1 MKKIILLAFLSI
13 IYGKSFAQNSKGD
26 SLKHQLAI
34 AKQDTSRILLIS
46 DLISYYI
53 YNKPDSAFKY
63 GASGLKLLQ
72 KTNYPKG
79 EANLLNRLGFLYR
92 ETGNLPKALD
102 FAIKSL
108 IISEQ
113 NHDLSEKGRALNLL
127 GVIYFD
133 LGDFIKAI
141 GYYQQMIE
149 IAKGSNNQLLID
161 AGALNVASCYLELGK
176 LNSADSCIRIAY
188 HDLVNL
194 QSGSAIYLWRD
205 MGRLEAKS
213 LNYPLALIH
222 LKKSG
227 QIALRD
233 HDHRNVAYVD
243 VLQANVFEKTNQTDS
258 VIFYSKLGLQEAKF
272 GPYNKFILMSAE
284 LLVRAYKTKND
295 FKNALLYR
303 ELAAKTKEGLFGA
316 GNIQAINEIIAQDN
330 ARKKEIDAQKIAYQ
344 NQARLYVLILGLF
357 ILLVAA
363 LLQWRNSRQRKKA
376 YLLLQQQK
384 DEIEAQ
390 KALAVIEAALER
402 VRGKTMAMHHSEELA
417 ETAAVLFQQL
427 SELGNQPARISIGI
441 PDEENAIVKFWAT
454 DQEGDQINISF
465 SARLNERTMSKM
477 YAGWKEKIK
486 SLSID
491 MQGVELNEWVRFC
504 REEMGIIIRDDLLK
518 EQRIHTVG
526 YFSQGWINYT
536 THHPLS
542 AETITVLE
550 RFAAVFEQTYTR
562 FLDLQKAEA
571 QAREGQI
578 EVALERV
585 RSKTMAMHSS
595 QDVADTVALM
605 FDELVKLG
613 IEKNIRCGIGIL
625 DDTEHIE
632 LWTAFNNPE
641 GQVSLIIGS
650 LDMTTHPLLRNLYN
664 AWKNKEDH
672 ASYEMAGDDLIAYYR
687 VINDAPDYP
696 TQFDMASLPAK
707 QFHYDFF
714 FPEGTIFAFSPN
726 PLTPEAIQIFKR
738 FTGVFG
744 LTYRRYLDLLKAEA
758 QVRESQI
765 QLGLERVR
773 ARAMAMQ
780 SSGEL
785 AEMVDM
791 VFKELTKLDFGLTHC
806 AIAIA
811 DADSVGLTLWQA
823 NSEADQPPVSFYRK
837 SFDHP
842 YPNAAYKEW
851 KKGTPKWVYH
861 LKGAEKKAMHDY
873 YASSQETMYVSNAV
887 KEGMAAFDSIILSHS
902 FNNFGYL
909 RTDTTDPLSE
919 DNLDIVYRFAKAF
932 DLCYTRFTD
941 IKQAEAQAK
950 ESQIQLALERVR
962 ARTMAMQKSEELR
975 EVIQV
980 VYDQL
985 VQLGTQVDQAGFGMD
1000 YRESNDWNLWIA
1012 DQGHEHPDLVHIPY
1026 FDTPQFNLFI
1036 EARDKGLD
1044 HFSDEMTFE
1053 EKNKFFEECFKHGRV
1068 SDEAKEF
1075 IYSRPGWFT
1084 TTVLLENVTLF
1095 ITNLDGIPYSEAEI
1109 AAFMRFGKV
1118 FEQTYRRYLDLKKAE
1133 AQAREANIEAALER
1147 VRGRT
1152 MAMHHSSEL
1161 PEISFLLFQQLKELG
1176 EMAIQNSIGI
1186 VNENEGVVELSTT
1199 VHGSHLLKTLNV
1211 PIDDP
1216 YLMAKAVTAWKANRK
1231 SLTLEFEGE
1240 ELKNYNELRNS
1251 FMETETNF
1259 PEDRW
1264 VVNISFFSKGWLSFS
1279 FNKNV
1284 SGEIIL
1290 AQERFANVFEQTYT
1304 RFNDLQQ
1311 AEAQAHEAK
1320 IEVGLERVRA
1330 KAMSMQT
1337 SEELNELIGTVF
1349 GELTK
1354 LDVVLT
1360 RCLIM
1365 IFDPEIKSS
1374 RWWMANSEAPAEPM
1388 NYLVQ
1393 YHEHDAYTSYINA
1406 WEERVLKWQYEL
1418 KGKVK
1423 KTWDDFLFTETELSL
1438 LPDPVIT
1445 GMKAPE
1451 QVILSASFNNFGCLT
1466 LVSLEPLSDEHFDLL
1481 LRFAKVFDMSYTRF
1495 NDLKQAEA
1503 QAREAR
1509 IEAALERV
1517 RSKTM
1522 AMYSSEDIDDVA
1534 ITMFDELVKLGVE
1547 TTIRC
1552 GVAIIH
1558 NIKKME
1564 LWTAASSH
1572 DGSAALSKGYID
1584 MTLHPLLRGAYDA
1597 WKKQETVFSYVLAGN
1612 DVADYYRILS
1622 EYADYPF
1629 QLNIDTLPE
1638 RRFHNSFVFPEGTLY
1653 AFTDEPLSAEAMQL
1667 FKRFAGVFGLTYRRF
1682 LDLQKAE
1689 AQAREARIETALEK
1703 VRGKAM
1709 AMHNSRDVG
1718 DATALV
1724 FSELYKLG
1732 ISTIRCGVVIIEE
1745 STKLMEVW
1753 SATSPGEGKV
1763 DQGSGK
1769 LDMTTHPLWQNLF
1782 NIWKQKKTTFTYE
1795 LAGPDLLSY
1804 YKAISGAPGYNAPE
1818 IDPGYAVLG
1827 DPSNTRQYC
1836 SCFLFAEGGLF
1847 TFTKEPFPPQESK
1860 ILEKFAAVFALTY
1873 RRYLD
1878 LKQAEEQ
1885 ARDAQ
1890 IEAALEKVRGKAMA
1904 MYNSKDLSSTASM
1917 VFTELRKLGI
1927 DPLRCGVGIAG
1938 KGSRK
1943 VLLYSATTSAE
1954 GDNLALMGWV
1964 MLAGHPVLEKIQQSI
1979 ATNEDYFPVLKG
1991 KQLKLYY
1998 EKLLSGLSLPSVPDW
2013 ETGNEQFGHFFPF
2026 QDGCLY
2032 AWSEKPYGEPDM
2044 KILKRFASVI
2054 DLTFRRYIELQK
2066 SEASARG
2073 AIRQASLDRMRAQIA
2088 SMRSTNDLQSIT
2100 PLVWNELTALGIPF
2114 IRCGVFIVD
2123 EQQEVIHSYL
2133 STPDGKAI
2141 AAFPLGFNADGIA
2154 KTVLASWQKKQFAA
2168 VHWNEEEFKKLS
2180 VQLVQQGAIASEEK
2194 YLTAHPPTSLDLH
2207 FFPFLQGMLYVGNIT
2222 QLGDDEKNLVQSL
2235 ADAFSTA
2242 YARYEDFNKLEAAK
2256 QEVEQTLTGLKAA
2269 QTQLIQS
2276 EKMAS
2281 LGELT
2286 AGIAHEIQNPLN
2298 FVNNFSEVN
2307 QEMIDEL
2314 KEELKGGNLEEAI
2327 AIADSIRQNE
2337 EKINHHG
2344 KRADFI
2350 VKGMLQHSRTST
2362 GEKQLTN
2369 INVLAD
2375 EFIKLSYHGLRAK
2388 DKSFNAEMISHFDPG
2403 LPKVNVVQQDIGR
2416 VLLNLFNNAFYAV
2429 SQKQKI
2435 SGAIYKPEVTVNTS
2449 SENGSVVIKVKDN
2462 GIGIPD
2468 AIKDKIMQPFF
2479 TTKPT
2484 GEGTGLGL
2492 SLSYDMVVKGHS
2504 GQIRVNSEEGEF
2516 TEFIVA
2522 LPVGT

>member
-1 MKKIILLAFLSI
+1 MKKLLLLFCFAFALGPVWAQKGFPHNLKDMILKVESDSVNGITSALPGEYVQNHPDSSIYYAKKLIAYGKQNNNPRILASGLNIYSFALYNKGNYPVALDMAFQSLKAIENSKYTRVLTNIYCQIGNVYKGQQNYPKALYYYQRAKQSALSSHNDIALSASYLNLAFVYKEINALDSAL
-13 IYGKSFAQNSKGD
+13 YYSK
-26 SLKHQLAI
+26 LAI
-34 AKQDTSRILLIS
+34 SHKNSLTRRSMGYILSTLGDEYLKLKNYKNALEQYQAAYRLDKKNVDFRDASITCIS
-46 DLISYYI
+46 LSKYYTVTG
-53 YNKPDSAFKY
+53 KPDSSIYYAQQALHSAKKASYNKSVFESAALLASLYEARRQPDSGFKY
-63 GASGLKLLQ
+63 LKLS
-72 KTNYPKG
+72 T
-79 EANLLNRLGFLYR
+79 
-92 ETGNLPKALD
+92 
-102 FAIKSL
+102 
-108 IISEQ
+108 
-113 NHDLSEKGRALNLL
+113 
-127 GVIYFD
+127 
-133 LGDFIKAI
+133 
-141 GYYQQMIE
+141 
-149 IAKGSNNQLLID
+149 IAK
-161 AGALNVASCYLELGK
+161 
-176 LNSADSCIRIAY
+176 DSLY
-188 HDLVNL
+188 N
-194 QSGSAIYLWRD
+194 G
-205 MGRLEAKS
+205 AKS
-213 LNYPLALIH
+213 GEMENLTTNEF
-222 LKKSG
+222 
-227 QIALRD
+227 LRQ
-233 HDHRNVAYVD
+233 N
-243 VLQANVFEKTNQTDS
+243 E
-258 VIFYSKLGLQEAKF
+258 
-272 GPYNKFILMSAE
+272 
-284 LLVRAYKTKND
+284 
-295 FKNALLYR
+295 
-303 ELAAKTKEGLFGA
+303 
-316 GNIQAINEIIAQDN
+316 IQA
-330 ARKKEIDAQKIAYQ
+330 AQKAYQ
-344 NQARLYVLILGLF
+344 NKLKLYALIFG
-357 ILLVAA
+357 LLVLLIAA

-376 YLLLQQQK
+376 YFLLQQQK
-384 DEIEAQ
+384 EEIEAQ
-390 KALAVIEAALER
+390 KTQAVIEA
-402 VRGKTMAMHHSEELA
+402 
-417 ETAAVLFQQL
+417 
-427 SELGNQPARISIGI
+427 
-441 PDEENAIVKFWAT
+441 
-454 DQEGDQINISF
+454 
-465 SARLNERTMSKM
+465 
-477 YAGWKEKIK
+477 
-486 SLSID
+486 
-491 MQGVELNEWVRFC
+491 
-504 REEMGIIIRDDLLK
+504 
-518 EQRIHTVG
+518 
-526 YFSQGWINYT
+526 
-536 THHPLS
+536 
-542 AETITVLE
+542 
-550 RFAAVFEQTYTR
+550 
-562 FLDLQKAEA
+562 
-571 QAREGQI
+571 
-578 EVALERV
+578 ALERV

-595 QDVADTVALM
+595 QDVADTVAVM

-613 IEKNIRCGIGIL
+613 IDKNVRCGIGII
-625 DDTEHIE
+625 DDKKHIE
-632 LWTAFNNPE
+632 LWTAFTNPD

-650 LDMTTHPLLRNLYN
+650 LDMTTHPLLQNLYN
-664 AWKNKEDH
+664 AWENKEDH
-672 ASYEMAGDDLIAYYR
+672 TSYEMAGDDLIAYYHA
-687 VINDAPDYP
+687 INDAPDYP
-696 TQFDMASLPAK
+696 MQFDIASLPAK
-707 QFHYDFF
+707 QFHHDFF

-726 PLTPEAIQIFKR
+726 PLMPEAIQIFKR
-738 FTGVFG
+738 FAGVFG
-744 LTYRRYLDLLKAEA
+744 LTYRRYLDL
-758 QVRESQI
+758 Q
-765 QLGLERVR
+765 
-773 ARAMAMQ
+773 
-780 SSGEL
+780 
-785 AEMVDM
+785 
-791 VFKELTKLDFGLTHC
+791 
-806 AIAIA
+806 
-811 DADSVGLTLWQA
+811 
-823 NSEADQPPVSFYRK
+823 
-837 SFDHP
+837 
-842 YPNAAYKEW
+842 
-851 KKGTPKWVYH
+851 
-861 LKGAEKKAMHDY
+861 
-873 YASSQETMYVSNAV
+873 
-887 KEGMAAFDSIILSHS
+887 
-902 FNNFGYL
+902 
-909 RTDTTDPLSE
+909 
-919 DNLDIVYRFAKAF
+919 
-932 DLCYTRFTD
+932 
-941 IKQAEAQAK
+941 QAEAQAH
-950 ESQIQLALERVR
+950 EARIEVALERVR
-962 ARTMAMQKSEELR
+962 SRTMAMQKSEELR

-1044 HFSDEMTFE
+1044 HFSDEMAFE

-1068 SDEAKEF
+1068 SDEVKEF

-1095 ITNLDGIPYSEAEI
+1095 ITNLDGTPYSEAEI

-1118 FEQTYRRYLDLKKAE
+1118 FEQTYRRYLDLQKAE
-1133 AQAREANIEAALER
+1133 SQAKEAKIEVALER
-1147 VRGRT
+1147 VRSRT
-1152 MAMHHSSEL
+1152 MAMQKSDELAEVIQVLYEQLYQLNFNIDSANFTMNYKESDDLDLWISSASQQYPTKIHL
-1161 PEISFLLFQQLKELG
+1161 PYIDHPIFNRFIEAKNNNVDLLTEIYSFDE
-1176 EMAIQNSIGI
+1176 
-1186 VNENEGVVELSTT
+1186 
-1199 VHGSHLLKTLNV
+1199 
-1211 PIDDP
+1211 
-1216 YLMAKAVTAWKANRK
+1216 
-1231 SLTLEFEGE
+1231 
-1240 ELKNYNELRNS
+1240 KNA
-1251 FMETETNF
+1251 
-1259 PEDRW
+1259 
-1264 VVNISFFSKGWLSFS
+1264 FFDHF
-1279 FNKNV
+1279 FKNV
-1284 SGEIIL
+1284 SGVPDERKKFVFNTPGYGRSTVLLKNVALSIQNYA
-1290 AQERFANVFEQTYT
+1290 AQPYTDAENAALTRFGMVFEQTYT
-1304 RFNDLQQ
+1304 RFLDLQQ
-1311 AEAQAHEAK
+1311 AEAQAREAK
-1320 IEVGLERVRA
+1320 IEAGLERVRA

-1365 IFDPEIKSS
+1365 IFDSETKAS
-1374 RWWMANSEAPAEPM
+1374 RWWMANSEAPSEPM

-1393 YHEHDAYTSYINA
+1393 YHKHDAYASYIKA
-1406 WEERVLKWQYEL
+1406 WQERILNWRYEL
-1418 KGKVK
+1418 KGKIK
-1423 KTWDDFLFTETELSL
+1423 KTWDDFLFTNTELSL
-1438 LPDPVIT
+1438 LPEPVIA

-1451 QVILSASFNNFGCLT
+1451 QVILSASFNNFGCMT
-1466 LVSLEPLSDEHFDLL
+1466 LVTLEPLSDEHFELL

-1522 AMYSSEDIDDVA
+1522 AMHNSDDIDNTA

-1558 NIKKME
+1558 NIQKME

-1572 DGSAALSKGYID
+1572 DGSAVLSKGYID
-1584 MTLHPLLRGAYDA
+1584 MTLHPLLRGAHDA

-1638 RRFHNSFVFPEGTLY
+1638 RRYHNSFFFPEGTLY
-1653 AFTDEPLSAEAMQL
+1653 AFTDEPLSADATQL

-1689 AQAREARIETALEK
+1689 AQAREAKIETSLER
-1703 VRGKAM
+1703 VRAEAM
-1709 AMHNSRDVG
+1709 AMHDSRDVG
-1718 DATALV
+1718 NATALV

-1769 LDMTTHPLWQNLF
+1769 LDMTTHPLWQDLF
-1782 NIWKQKKTTFTYE
+1782 DTWKQKKSTFTYD
-1795 LAGPDLLSY
+1795 LAGQDLLSY
-1804 YKAISGAPGYNAPE
+1804 YKAISSASGYDAPE
-1818 IDPGYAVLG
+1818 IDPSYIVL
-1827 DPSNTRQYC
+1827 DDISDTRQYC

-1847 TFTKEPFPPQESK
+1847 TFTKDPFPLQESK
-1860 ILEKFAAVFALTY
+1860 ILEKFAAVFSLTY

-1890 IEAALEKVRGKAMA
+1890 IETALEKVRGKAMA

-1917 VFTELRKLGI
+1917 VFTELRKLCI
-1927 DPLRCGVGIAG
+1927 NPLRCGVGIAS
-1938 KGSRK
+1938 KDSRK
-1943 VLLYSATTSAE
+1943 VQLYSATTSTD

-1979 ATNEDYFPVLKG
+1979 TTNEDYFPVLKG

-1998 EKLLSGLSLPSVPDW
+1998 EELLSGLSLPSIPDW
-2013 ETGNEQFGHFFPF
+2013 ETGNEQYGHFFPF

-2032 AWSEKPYGEPDM
+2032 AWSEKPYPDTDI

-2054 DLTFRRYIELQK
+2054 DLTFRRYLELQK
-2066 SEASARG
+2066 SEASARE
-2073 AIRQASLDRMRAQIA
+2073 AVRQASLDRVRAEIA
-2088 SMRSTNDLQSIT
+2088 SMRSTSDLQSIT
-2100 PLVWNELTALGIPF
+2100 PLVWNELTTLGVPF

-2141 AAFPLGFNADGIA
+2141 AAFQLGFNSDEIA
-2154 KTVLASWQKKQFAA
+2154 KTVLANWRARQFVT
-2168 VHWNEEEFKKLS
+2168 VHWNEEEFKRLS
-2180 VQLVQQGAIASEEK
+2180 VELVSQGAVGSEEE

-2207 FFPFLQGMLYVGNIT
+2207 FFPFLQGMLYVGNIA
-2222 QLGDDEKNLVQSL
+2222 LLNGEEINLVQSL

-2314 KEELKGGNLEEAI
+2314 KEELKGGNLAEAI

-2388 DKSFNAEMISHFDPG
+2388 DKSFNAEMVSHFDPN
-2403 LPKVNVVQQDIGR
+2403 LPKINVVQQDIGR

-2429 SQKQKI
+2429 SQKQKTA
-2435 SGAIYKPEVTVNTS
+2435 GKDYKPEVAVTTFA
-2449 SENGSVVIKVKDN
+2449 ENGHIAIKVKDN

-2492 SLSYDMVVKGHS
+2492 SLSYDMVVKGHGGNVDVES
-2504 GQIRVNSEEGEF
+2504 KERHGSVF
-2516 TEFIVA
+2516 TIT
-2522 LPVGT
+2522 LPL